1 MTLGSMLPLSTPR
14 LLLRALRASD
24 VAVIHGYR
32 NDPVVARY
40 QDWTL
45 PFTLEAAR
53 RLVSEQADVDRPVAG
68 DWIQMGVEHAG
79 ELIGDLAVGLDR
91 AGTSATIG
99 YTLRADH
106 WRQGYAT
113 ESVGALVDALFER
126 RIVRVAATLDPLNIP
141 SARLLER
148 LGFGYEGRAPGA
160 AFVRGAW
167 VDDDRY
173 ALGVEARRLWL
184 ARPRTPPGVVRLV
197 EVTDA
202 NRAAVAALATQPSQ
216 RRFVATMADSFADA
230 ADPEV
235 HEGAPVVPWMR
246 AIEAD
251 DEVAGFLMTAE
262 SRWPGEPPYLWRLLI
277 DRRHQGRGIGG
288 RAVGLLVERLRAEGH
303 DRLRASWV
311 RDLGGPEPFYLGL
324 GFRLTGEI
332 EDGEHEGELLLT

>member
-53 RLVSEQADVDRPVAG
+53 RLVSEQADVDRPVSG

-173 ALGVEARRLWL
+173 ALGVEARGSGSRDPGPLPEWCASWRSPTPIVPLWL
-184 ARPRTPPGVVRLV
+184 PSPRSHRSGGSSRPWPTRSQMPRTPRSTRVRPWCPGCV
-197 EVTDA
+197 
-202 NRAAVAALATQPSQ
+202 PS
-216 RRFVATMADSFADA
+216 RPTTRS
-230 ADPEV
+230 
-235 HEGAPVVPWMR
+235 
-246 AIEAD
+246 
-251 DEVAGFLMTAE
+251 
-262 SRWPGEPPYLWRLLI
+262 PG
-277 DRRHQGRGIGG
+277 
-288 RAVGLLVERLRAEGH
+288 
-303 DRLRASWV
+303 S
-311 RDLGGPEPFYLGL
+311 
-324 GFRLTGEI
+324 
-332 EDGEHEGELLLT
+332 

>member
-1 MTLGSMLPLSTPR
+1 MTHGPMLPLPTPR
-14 LLLRALRASD
+14 LLVRALRPDD
-24 VAVIHGYR
+24 VAIIHGYR
-32 NDPVVARY
+32 NDPAVARY

-45 PFTLEAAR
+45 PFTLAAAKQ
-53 RLVSEQADVDRPVAG
+53 LVAEQSDVDRPAAG

-91 AGTSATIG
+91 AGTGATIG
-99 YTLRADH
+99 YTLRADR
-106 WRQGYAT
+106 WGQGYAT
-113 ESVGALVDALFER
+113 EAIGALLDALFER
-126 RIVRVAATLDPLNIP
+126 GIERVAATLDPLNVR

-160 AFVRGAW
+160 AFVRGSW

-173 ALGVEARRLWL
+173 ALSVEEHRRWR
-184 ARPRTPPGVVRLV
+184 ARPRTPPRVVRLV

-202 NRAAVAALATQPSQ
+202 NRGAVAALATQPSQ
-216 RRFVATMADSFADA
+216 RRFVATMADSFAEA

-235 HEGAPVVPWMR
+235 QDGAPVVPWMR

-251 DEVAGFLMTAE
+251 DEVMGFLMTAE
-262 SRWPGEPPYLWRLLI
+262 PRWPSEPPYLWRLLI
-277 DRRHQGRGIGG
+277 DRRHQGRGIGR
-288 RAVGLLVERLRAEGH
+288 RAVGLLVDRLRAEGH

-324 GFRLTGEI
+324 GFRLTGAI
-332 EDGEHEGELLLT
+332 EEGEHVGELLLR